1 MSFVSLQIEILDVE
15 VVCNCTRIEYLI
27 KCSGSFLLQF
37 LDIFLFN
44 SWNRMTPRLV
54 SHSSVEKE
62 TNWFQTPK
70 EEVKTKKMAEI
81 RQFACCMDN
90 LRAAKIFNIANIVLE
105 SLLLITTLVFLGILL
120 DDQDHK
126 VCNYYVKYHSNIS
139 LYLKELLTFSLAM
152 TLGQFS
158 VHFSSLPQSS
168 WPYSWSLTRCS
179 SLVPSNVTKLLWL
192 LA

>member
-1 MSFVSLQIEILDVE
+1 
-15 VVCNCTRIEYLI
+15 
-27 KCSGSFLLQF
+27 
-37 LDIFLFN
+37 
-44 SWNRMTPRLV
+44 
-54 SHSSVEKE
+54 
-62 TNWFQTPK
+62 
-70 EEVKTKKMAEI
+70 MAEI

-126 VCNYYVKYHSNIS
+126 VRNNYKVKYQSNVS
-139 LYLKELLTFSLAM
+139 LYSKGLFTFSLAT

-168 WPYSWSLTRCS
+168 WPYS
-179 SLVPSNVTKLLWL
+179 
-192 LA
+192 

>member
-1 MSFVSLQIEILDVE
+1 
-15 VVCNCTRIEYLI
+15 
-27 KCSGSFLLQF
+27 
-37 LDIFLFN
+37 
-44 SWNRMTPRLV
+44 MTPRLV

-70 EEVKTKKMAEI
+70 EEVQIRKMAEI

-126 VCNYYVKYHSNIS
+126 VNNYLVKY
-139 LYLKELLTFSLAM
+139 
-152 TLGQFS
+152 
-158 VHFSSLPQSS
+158 
-168 WPYSWSLTRCS
+168 
-179 SLVPSNVTKLLWL
+179 
-192 LA
+192 